1 MHRYNQS
8 QVIDF
13 DQEKLTAVY
22 FCSYMYTCVLS
33 SRYCNDQ
40 FYDRRLESFD
50 SFFTIEKIPLNCLTS
65 KDLQR

>member
-50 SFFTIEKIPLNCLTS
+50 LIRFYDRENTFKLFNF
-65 KDLQR
+65 

>member
-8 QVIDF
+8 QVIDS

-22 FCSYMYTCVLS
+22 FLGYMYTCVLS

-50 SFFTIEKIPLNCLTS
+50 SFLRSRKYL
-65 KDLQR
+65 